1 MFYKILYAIITAI
14 VCLITYYIANAL
26 TVSNRLIKTWRNA
39 ADSKDYTEILK
50 WSDKYNPTPVKTIEN
65 EKCKVEI
72 YQVYNKGTETNAENN
87 TYDVEAVGYEFII
100 TLVNGENVNYS
111 KSETNSTDANIVF
124 YYPGKI
130 KNENDEEVDGI
141 ASVSVGYYSYE
152 FENIHAVSQMV
163 LLTDSSANLSV
174 NEQFKETNKVDVTG
188 NYTKVEIRDT
198 NNEIMIEINDLSSEI
213 DLTNLQEW
221 ENGYTDAEKDAF
233 MKPDNYMKV
242 IGPVLIALAI
252 FTLGFFLI
260 FFRKKKDR
268 LYLSDSVKPK
278 QSSTVK
284 SSSVKPEE
292 VTDIIDE
299 DKIEA
304 DDVDENSL
312 L

>member
-50 WSDKYNPTPVKTIEN
+50 WSDKYNPTPIKTVEN
-65 EKCKVEI
+65 EKCRVEI
-72 YQVYNKGTETNAENN
+72 YQIYNKGTETNGKD

-100 TLVNGENVNYS
+100 TLVNGESVNYA
-111 KSETNSTDANIVF
+111 KSETNSTDASIVF
-124 YYPGKI
+124 YYPGKV
-130 KNENDEEVDGI
+130 KNENDEEVDGL

-174 NEQFKETNKVDVTG
+174 NEQFKETNKADVTG
-188 NYTKVEIRDT
+188 NYTKVEILDA
-198 NNEIMIEINDLSSEI
+198 NNELMIQIDDLSSEI
-213 DLTNLQEW
+213 DLTNLQQW
-221 ENGYTDAEKDAF
+221 ENGYTDEEKDSF
-233 MKPDNYMKV
+233 MKPDNYAKV
-242 IGPVLIALAI
+242 FGPVLIALAI
-252 FTLGFFLI
+252 FALGFFLL
-260 FFRKKKDR
+260 FFRKKKER

-278 QSSTVK
+278 QSTTVK
-284 SSSVKPEE
+284 ASSVKAEE